1 MEIKHFQIDNLAVEI
16 HSDRI
21 SLGIAAGKAAAE
33 RIKEL
38 LNKQK
43 TVRMIFAAAPSQ
55 NEFLDSLC
63 AAQGIDWSK
72 VEAFHMDDYPG
83 LSNDAPQRFSSY
95 LKEHLFNRVPFGQV
109 HYLIGPHS
117 PLVNKDV
124 AGNIVNQAC
133 ADYAKLLAAQPI
145 DIVCMGI
152 GENGHIAFNDPSV
165 ADFNDPELVKLVKL
179 DETCRMQQVHDGC
192 FPTLAAVPTHA
203 LTLTIPAL
211 MSAHWV
217 YCMVPGKTK
226 QQGVKNTLEL
236 SEPTTKCPATIL
248 RQHQQARLYLDQD
261 AAMQLDRKLI
271 ARR

>member
-1 MEIKHFQIDNLAVEI
+1 MEIKYFQIDNLAVEI
-16 HSDRI
+16 HPDRI

-33 RIKEL
+33 RIKDL
-38 LNKQK
+38 LKKQK

-72 VEAFHMDDYPG
+72 VEAFHMD
-83 LSNDAPQRFSSY
+83 
-95 LKEHLFNRVPFGQV
+95 HIFNRVHFGQV
-109 HYLIGPHS
+109 HYLIGSNS

-124 AGNIVNQAC
+124 ASDVINQAC
-133 ADYAKLLAAQPI
+133 ADYAKLLAVQPI

-165 ADFNDPELVKLVKL
+165 ADFNDPKLVKLVKL
-179 DETCRMQQVHDGC
+179 EETCRMQQVHDGC
-192 FPTLAAVPTHA
+192 FPTLTAVPTHA

-211 MSAHWV
+211 MSARWV

-226 QQGVKNTLEL
+226 QQGVKSALEL

-271 ARR
+271 SRR